1 MVVHGHRGAGEFD
14 LAAPRWREQPNLL
27 RDLAAR
33 LATGEPPLERFQRGK
48 DVAAAEAAKL
58 RAQLTPGRASE
69 FDRRL
74 ELVHRFMP
82 FREEGKDYLVLG
94 YDLLR
99 DVALELGCRLDVGE
113 GVFHLTRDEIFDA
126 LRVGFAPHHLIE
138 QRQLCYRAEIKLPL
152 PRVIDGEAIERLGE
166 PPEVEI
172 TAGAYQALSISAGRA
187 SGPAKVLHEPTWTAD
202 LGRGYILVCPSTDPA
217 WTPLFVNAAGLVLEC
232 GGALSHGAVV
242 AREMGL
248 PAVVLA
254 DATLIFRNGEQVEID
269 GNKGRVG
276 RPQKDAGKPA
286 NVEVID
292 PSDTRIPRALMP
304 PPPGERDRQAASWC
318 KAALGIWMVYLLGFF
333 LLPKAYV
340 QRPSLLLLDNVL
352 WPVVV
357 ALGRPATVAVAA
369 AGVAAMTLLV
379 QKLITNNGALGEA
392 KRRAAKLVQQAKS
405 LPANSPRREA
415 MMELAAP
422 VNGRLL
428 RARLVPVCVLLG
440 FLMMPLVWFKDRID
454 PSVPVAAAG
463 SAVQIVAT
471 IDGEWTKPV
480 RLEVPPTVALDETTV
495 ASRTL
500 PPLRKTLEH
509 LLTIY
514 REPTSNAGGPWELQV
529 APDVARLQTVNNLKN
544 YLDAGLPPQGITW
557 TIRPTSGA
565 SDRFPVSVVAE
576 GHPPVELTVVLGN
589 QYPPGSLAAAGGA
602 DTPVKEVRAVY
613 PNSATKQVFWRP
625 FGAVD
630 IGWLAVY
637 LLTYLP
643 VLVILQALLKVA

>member
-1 MVVHGHRGAGEFD
+1 
-14 LAAPRWREQPNLL
+14 
-27 RDLAAR
+27 
-33 LATGEPPLERFQRGK
+33 
-48 DVAAAEAAKL
+48 
-58 RAQLTPGRASE
+58 
-69 FDRRL
+69 
-74 ELVHRFMP
+74 
-82 FREEGKDYLVLG
+82 
-94 YDLLR
+94 
-99 DVALELGCRLDVGE
+99 
-113 GVFHLTRDEIFDA
+113 
-126 LRVGFAPHHLIE
+126 
-138 QRQLCYRAEIKLPL
+138 
-152 PRVIDGEAIERLGE
+152 
-166 PPEVEI
+166 
-172 TAGAYQALSISAGRA
+172 
-187 SGPAKVLHEPTWTAD
+187 
-202 LGRGYILVCPSTDPA
+202 
-217 WTPLFVNAAGLVLEC
+217 
-232 GGALSHGAVV
+232 
-242 AREMGL
+242 
-248 PAVVLA
+248 
-254 DATLIFRNGEQVEID
+254 
-269 GNKGRVG
+269 
-276 RPQKDAGKPA
+276 
-286 NVEVID
+286 
-292 PSDTRIPRALMP
+292 
-304 PPPGERDRQAASWC
+304 
-318 KAALGIWMVYLLGFF
+318 
-333 LLPKAYV
+333 
-340 QRPSLLLLDNVL
+340 
-352 WPVVV
+352 
-357 ALGRPATVAVAA
+357 
-369 AGVAAMTLLV
+369 
-379 QKLITNNGALGEA
+379 
-392 KRRAAKLVQQAKS
+392 
-405 LPANSPRREA
+405 
-415 MMELAAP
+415 